1 MHPPLLINT
10 SHQRGR
16 PAYPNQNPERIKS
29 YQPRPWGTPPEKP
42 PPPSR
47 PAIPK
52 TASSRFRP
60 FCSLRAGSSRKSHII
75 RRIAKCEHNL
85 QPDAV
90 HLRDRV
96 NGTRTRPK
104 LTCPV
109 QIISP
114 CSRNNQIFPTN
125 RVAHNDSHDG
135 LSAAQATQAFCPAP
149 GPKHLHLITPTLSS
163 KEACQE
169 LIH

>member
-1 MHPPLLINT
+1 MRPPLLINT
-10 SHQRGR
+10 SLQRCSGITNR
-16 PAYPNQNPERIKS
+16 NPERMKS
-29 YQPRPWGTPPEKP
+29 YQPRVARNELPWGTPPEKTSP
-42 PPPSR
+42 LSR

-60 FCSLRAGSSRKSHII
+60 FCSLRAGSTRKSHII

-114 CSRNNQIFPTN
+114 CSGNNQIFPTN
-125 RVAHNDSHDG
+125 RVAHNDSHDA
-135 LSAAQATQAFCPAP
+135 LSAVQATQAFCPAP
-149 GPKHLHLITPTLSS
+149 GPKHLHLITPAAF
-163 KEACQE
+163 K
-169 LIH
+169 